1 MACKVLSKE
10 QMKAQ
15 IIEWLDSGAVI
26 ERVYY
31 VNNRIK
37 RNTFVKNAG
46 ECLKWALPYLI
57 Y

>member
-15 IIEWLDSGAVI
+15 IIEWMDSDAVI

-31 VNNRIK
+31 LII
-37 RNTFVKNAG
+37 G
-46 ECLKWALPYLI
+46 LKGIPL
-57 Y
+57 

>member
-31 VNNRIK
+31 LIK
-37 RNTFVKNAG
+37 KRV
-46 ECLKWALPYLI
+46 
-57 Y
+57 

>member
-10 QMKAQ
+10 QMEAQ

-31 VNNRIK
+31 LII
-37 RNTFVKNAG
+37 G
-46 ECLKWALPYLI
+46 LKGIPL
-57 Y
+57 